1 MANAPQANDISST
14 VNEDSSVT
22 IQLDGSSPGGES
34 VNYSIV
40 SNPSNGSLSNIS
52 GSNVTYTLIKING
65 SDSFTYKVNNG
76 SQDSKTATVTLT
88 INVLMMPQ

>member
-1 MANAPQANDISST
+1 M
-14 VNEDSSVT
+14 
-22 IQLDGSSPGGES
+22 DGSSPGES

-52 GSNVTYTLIKING
+52 GSNVTYTPNQNYNG

-76 SQDSKTATVTLT
+76 SQDSNTATVTLT
-88 INVLMMPQ
+88 INAVNDAQ